1 MKRTRILFSI
11 TLLCWSLIAAK
22 AQSSILDNYIQEGV
36 ANSDVLKQQGFQLQK
51 SLYALEEAKG
61 LFLPSVNMNG
71 TYTLAA
77 GGRSIAIPIG
87 DLLNPVHNTLNEL
100 TGTNQFPQL
109 ENVQENFNPNNFYD
123 LKIRAAYP
131 IVNQDIRYNKQ
142 IKEQMID
149 LQQVDID
156 IYKQELSKNIRL
168 AYFQYLQASEATR
181 IYQNALTL
189 LRESLRVNQKL
200 YENDMVN
207 RTAVTRSESEIIKV
221 EAQLIE
227 AQNNAQNAAA
237 YFNFLLNK
245 PFDTPIAEDES
256 LQQIDY
262 NFQTSFEG
270 STENRDELRK
280 LTVAQGLN
288 QTALKLNES
297 YQMPKVNAFVDA
309 GSQGFNFEV
318 GNGSFYA
325 LGGVSIELPIY
336 NGNRNKQKIK
346 MAEMDVATVQTQRE
360 QVADQL
366 ALQLNT
372 VVRDYQSALQIFNS
386 SRTQVASAKRYFD
399 DVSKQ
404 YREGQVL
411 YIEYLDAR
419 NELTNAEL
427 QESISL
433 FNVWQKWT
441 EVQRALGK

>member
-1 MKRTRILFSI
+1 MKVIRILFSI
-11 TLLCWSLIAAK
+11 ILLSGSFSLG
-22 AQSSILDNYIQEGV
+22 AQSSLLDGYIQEGI
-36 ANSDVLKQQGFQLQK
+36 ANSDVLNQQQFQLQK

-61 LFLPSVNMNG
+61 LFRPSVNLNG

-77 GGRSIAIPIG
+77 GGRSISIPVG
-87 DLLNPVHNTLNEL
+87 DLMNPVYATLNEL
-100 TGTNQFPQL
+100 TGTNRFPQI
-109 ENVQENFNPNNFYD
+109 ENVNENFNPNNFYD
-123 LKIRAAYP
+123 IKIRAAYP
-131 IVNQDIRYNKQ
+131 IINQDIKYNKQ
-142 IKEQMID
+142 LKEQMID
-149 LQQVDID
+149 LQQTDID
-156 IYKQELSKNIRL
+156 IYKQELAKDIRL

-200 YENDMVN
+200 YENDMIN
-207 RTAVTRSESEIIKV
+207 RTAVTRAESEITKV
-221 EAQLIE
+221 EAQLTE

-245 PFDTPIAEDES
+245 PLDTPVAEDET
-256 LQQIDY
+256 LTQIDY
-262 NFQTSFEG
+262 NFQTAFEG
-270 STENRDELRK
+270 TIDGRDELRK
-280 LTVAQGLN
+280 LAVAQSLN

-297 YQMPKVNAFVDA
+297 FQLPKVNAFVDA
-309 GSQGFNFEV
+309 GSQGFDFEV

-325 LGGVSIELPIY
+325 IGGISIDLPIY

-346 MAEMDVATVQTQRE
+346 MAEMDVATVQAQRA

-366 ALQLNT
+366 NLQLNT
-372 VVRDYQSALQIFNS
+372 AARDYQSALQIFKSNQS
-386 SRTQVASAKRYFD
+386 QVASAKRYFE
-399 DVSKQ
+399 DVTKL

-427 QESISL
+427 QQSISL

-441 EVQRALGK
+441 QVQRALGK